1 MKMKAITLWQPWAQL
16 IVMGAKKIETR
27 GWCTTYRGEIMIHAA
42 KKPVLDCFKLMT
54 EDAAMQMQIAMTER
68 RMMRTDILGYYPTG
82 VIVGKARLADCVKI
96 TEKYAIE
103 LEKCNPQEYAF
114 GDFTPGRFAWVLEDV
129 EQFQQPIPASGKQGL
144 WNWEGDMKK

>member
-27 GWCTTYRGEIMIHAA
+27 GWHTTYRGEILIHAA
-42 KKPVLDCFKLMT
+42 KKPVSDCFKLMT
-54 EDAAMQMQIAMTER
+54 GDAILQMHIAMAER
-68 RMMRTDILGYYPTG
+68 RMMRSDIAGYYPTG
-82 VIVGKARLADCVKI
+82 VIVGKARLADCVQI
-96 TEKYAIE
+96 TEKYAME
-103 LEKCNPQEYAF
+103 LVKRNPQEYAF

-144 WNWEGDMKK
+144 WTWEGES